1 MYRNVAENNPITDTV
16 TGKFIRQEKRRS
28 VL

>member
-1 MYRNVAENNPITDTV
+1 MYRNVAGNNPVTDTV
-16 TGKFIRQEKRRS
+16 TGKFIRQEKRKN